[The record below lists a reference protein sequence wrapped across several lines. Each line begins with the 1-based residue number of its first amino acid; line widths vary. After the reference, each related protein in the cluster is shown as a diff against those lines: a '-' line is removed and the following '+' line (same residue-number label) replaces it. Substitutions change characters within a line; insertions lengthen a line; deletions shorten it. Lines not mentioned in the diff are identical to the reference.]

1 MRYVM
6 AMVAALLFLA
16 VGAAIRADE
25 PQAGQVVS
33 LDVLLADV
41 SGAAV
46 GDGEMTAAKVLDL
59 EKQGK
64 LDAATRIKLAVIEN
78 SQGMVNFSEAAP
90 VATARQDFGGGF
102 GGGGGGGGGRG
113 ASTAFSL
120 QNYGTMVQVTAR
132 VEQDGSIVLNLQVE
146 RSRLVANRPAGE
158 EAGAAAIAATKTT
171 QARVHT
177 TARLASNKPTIVGSQ
192 QAGVGR
198 EAVHTCVVLT
208 ASVPEG
214 GKAAAAPDINLKFFP
229 LSNARASDMS
239 KVLREVLTSMPFT
252 IGADERSNSLIVS
265 GSPDVLDI
273 IQNLLARLDEAK

>member
-46 GDGEMTAAKVLDL
+46 GDSEMTAAKVLDL
-59 EKQGK
+59 ERQGK
-64 LDAATRIKLAVIEN
+64 LDAATRIKLSVIEN

-90 VATARQDFGGGF
+90 VATGRQDFGGGF
-102 GGGGGGGGGRG
+102 GGGGGRG
-113 ASTAFSL
+113 ASTAYSM

-158 EAGAAAIAATKTT
+158 EGGAASIAATKTT

-192 QAGVGR
+192 QAGVGK
-198 EAVHTCVVLT
+198 EAIHTYVVLT

-214 GKAAAAPDINLKFFP
+214 GKAAAAPDIKLKFFQ

-252 IGADERSNSLIVS
+252 VGADERSNSLIVS
-265 GSPDVLDI
+265 GSPDILDI

>member
-6 AMVAALLFLA
+6 ATVVALFLLA
-16 VGAAIRADE
+16 VGATGRADE
-25 PQAGQVVS
+25 PKAGQLVS
-33 LDVLLADV
+33 LDVLLADL
-41 SGAAV
+41 SGAAL

-64 LDAATRIKLAVIEN
+64 LDAATRIKLAVVEN

-90 VATARQDFGGGF
+90 VATARQDFGGGR
-102 GGGGGGGGGRG
+102 GGN
-113 ASTAFSL
+113 AYSM
-120 QNYGTMVQVTAR
+120 QNHGTTVQVTAR

-171 QARVHT
+171 QVRVHT

-192 QAGVGR
+192 QAGVGK
-198 EAVHTCVVLT
+198 EAIHTYVVLT

>member
-6 AMVAALLFLA
+6 ATAVALFLLA
-16 VGAAIRADE
+16 VGVAVRADE

-46 GDGEMTAAKVLDL
+46 GDSEMTAAKVLDL
-59 EKQGK
+59 ERQGK
-64 LDAATRIKLAVIEN
+64 LDAATRIKLSVIEN

-90 VATARQDFGGGF
+90 VATGRQDFGGGF
-102 GGGGGGGGGRG
+102 GGGGGRG
-113 ASTAFSL
+113 ASTAYSM

-158 EAGAAAIAATKTT
+158 EGGAASIAATKTT

-192 QAGVGR
+192 QAGVGK
-198 EAVHTCVVLT
+198 EAIHTYVVLT

-214 GKAAAAPDINLKFFP
+214 GKAAAAPDIKLKFFQ

-252 IGADERSNSLIVS
+252 VGADERSNSLIVS
-265 GSPDVLDI
+265 GSPDILDI